1 MSTAY
6 DSCGTSA
13 TVVEDGI
20 NFEQTI
26 SVQTYSGFI
35 KLANPTDVS
44 FSCFFNSTVGKFF
57 GLYFSKNHKNRDK
70 LKLYYCL
77 KPFNK

>member
-44 FSCFFNSTVGKFF
+44 FSCFFNSTVGKF
-57 GLYFSKNHKNRDK
+57 L
-70 LKLYYCL
+70 
-77 KPFNK
+77 

>member
-44 FSCFFNSTVGKFF
+44 FSCFFNSTVGEFF
-57 GLYFSKNHKNRDK
+57 WSSFFQKITKIK
-70 LKLYYCL
+70 II
-77 KPFNK
+77 

>member
-1 MSTAY
+1 MNCQAGDSLTEDGFFTMSTAY

-57 GLYFSKNHKNRDK
+57 
-70 LKLYYCL
+70 
-77 KPFNK
+77 